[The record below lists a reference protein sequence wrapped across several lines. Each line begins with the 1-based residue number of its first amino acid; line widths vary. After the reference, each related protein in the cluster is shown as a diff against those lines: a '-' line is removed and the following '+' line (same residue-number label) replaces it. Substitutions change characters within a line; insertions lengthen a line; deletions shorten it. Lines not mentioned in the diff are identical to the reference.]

1 MADKPSKSARKR
13 EHHALQAL
21 GEKLIDLP
29 ESRLRDVP
37 LTDDL
42 LAAILLAK
50 RIASRS
56 AQRRQRQL
64 IGKLMSRVD
73 NAEDIRAAYA
83 RATQSA
89 REQKSLFREVENW
102 RDRLVTEGPE
112 GYDAFSSATAIE
124 DDDLRDLVW
133 SLARCRDDDAKRRVA
148 RQIFRTLHA
157 LMEDR
162 GMQSDSP

>member
-29 ESRLRDVP
+29 EPKLRDIP
-37 LTDDL
+37 LSDDL

-89 REQKSLFREVENW
+89 REQKGLFREAENW

-112 GYDAFSSATAIE
+112 GYDAFRRATGID
-124 DDDLRDLVW
+124 DDDLRDMVRSLV
-133 SLARCRDDDAKRRVA
+133 RCHDDAAKRRVA
-148 RQIFRTLHA
+148 RQIFRAVHA
-157 LMEDR
+157 LMDR
-162 GMQSDSP
+162 GMQSDST

>member
-29 ESRLRDVP
+29 ESKLRDIP
-37 LTDDL
+37 LNDDL
-42 LAAILLAK
+42 LAAVLQAK
-50 RIASRS
+50 RITSRS

-89 REQKSLFREVENW
+89 REQKSLFRDVESW
-102 RDRLVTEGPE
+102 RDRLVIEGPE
-112 GYDAFSSATAIE
+112 GYDAFTGATGIE
-124 DDDLRDLVW
+124 DDELRNLTR
-133 SLARCRDDDAKRRVA
+133 SLARCHDDAAKRRVA
-148 RQIFRTLHA
+148 KQIFRALHTLMD
-157 LMEDR
+157 L
-162 GMQSDSP
+162 GMQSDST